1 MERSTVELIVF
12 VVYLLCML
20 GIGVFFFVKSKT
32 GGEKEYFLGG
42 REMGPFVTALSAGTA
57 DMSAWV
63 LMGLPASIYA
73 LGMGQIWIPVGL
85 AIGYAISWIFE
96 APRLRKFSIVADDSI
111 TIPQYLTNRFK
122 SSSKSLQ
129 VVCAIIFLV
138 AYTVYAASSIKAC
151 GTLFNTVAG
160 IDANVAMYVAALIT
174 IGYVFMGGFKASCWT
189 DFFQGLLMLGAMM
202 LACPVHDGLRGRGRG
217 ISGRVFH
224 HSHIMARHPERPG
237 VGPGLLRHAAYHRAL
252 HEPAF
257 AKGNEEVRYHR
268 HRLDRAHRHLRR
280 VHWHRRA
287 LVLGLRPL
295 H

>member
-138 AYTVYAASSIKAC
+138 AYTVYAASSIKYGARNRSD
-151 GTLFNTVAG
+151 GKA
-160 IDANVAMYVAALIT
+160 AMR
-174 IGYVFMGGFKASCWT
+174 ASN
-189 DFFQGLLMLGAMM
+189 L
-202 LACPVHDGLRGRGRG
+202 
-217 ISGRVFH
+217 S
-224 HSHIMARHPERPG
+224 
-237 VGPGLLRHAAYHRAL
+237 
-252 HEPAF
+252 
-257 AKGNEEVRYHR
+257 
-268 HRLDRAHRHLRR
+268 
-280 VHWHRRA
+280 
-287 LVLGLRPL
+287 
-295 H
+295 